1 MHKLNLHSAKWIRE
15 LIRASIRASCESHF
29 LHRLHCVL
37 LVAENRSCYEVAQWF
52 GENPRTI
59 QRWVHAFY
67 SYGMEGLRHHHSGGR
82 RAKLA
87 DAQMQHLALDL
98 QEPPHMF
105 GYLEREWSGKLL
117 TRYVESSYGIK
128 LSVRQCQR
136 IIRGLSH
143 PQEPKELKSPAVR
156 QQF

>member
-15 LIRASIRASCESHF
+15 LIRASVRASCESHF

-59 QRWVHAFY
+59 QRWVHAFNNH
-67 SYGMEGLRHHHSGGR
+67 GMEALRPHHSGGR
-82 RAKLA
+82 HAKLA
-87 DAQMQHLALDL
+87 DAQMQRLVLDL
-98 QEPPHMF
+98 QEPPRLF
-105 GYLEREWSGKLL
+105 GYTERKWGGKLL
-117 TRYVESSYGIK
+117 AQHMESSYGIK

-136 IIRGLSH
+136 IIRGLSRRE
-143 PQEPKELKSPAVR
+143 EPRELKSPVVR